1 MSRVSE
7 TSSLPTA
14 YDFADIGRELDSRS
28 DAIYPL
34 SGNRAGQ
41 KRSAIFLDLE
51 SLGPRAIGG
60 AYLTFEPLYSLSGLM
75 VGALVGI
82 TGVGGGSLM
91 TPLLVLLFGVHPATA
106 VGTDLLYAAITKT
119 AGTAVHGMHGRVNWK
134 IVGSLA
140 TGSVP
145 AALLMLWVMAGV
157 DRKSIGVTS
166 SITIALGWL
175 LVMTAIMLVFRS
187 QILQFARRA
196 IGERMPPKPATIAVF
211 TVILGI
217 VLGVLVTLTSVGA
230 GAMGVT
236 ILLVLYPR
244 LDVRE
249 IVGSDIVHAVPLTL
263 IGGMGYWLIGE
274 IDWAMLLALLV
285 GSIPGIIIG
294 SLLAPRLHERTI
306 RIVLAVTLAIVAW
319 KLLAG

>member
-1 MSRVSE
+1 
-7 TSSLPTA
+7 
-14 YDFADIGRELDSRS
+14 
-28 DAIYPL
+28 
-34 SGNRAGQ
+34 
-41 KRSAIFLDLE
+41 
-51 SLGPRAIGG
+51 
-60 AYLTFEPLYSLSGLM
+60 LTFEPLYSLSGLV

-140 TGSVP
+140 AGSVP
-145 AALLMLWVMAGV
+145 AALLMLWLMAGV

-166 SITIALGWL
+166 TITTALGWL
-175 LVMTAIMLVFRS
+175 LIMTAIMLVFRS
-187 QILQFARRA
+187 QILGFARRA
-196 IGERMPPKPATIAVF
+196 IGDRMPPKPATIAVF
-211 TVILGI
+211 TIVLGF

-230 GAMGVT
+230 GALGVT
-236 ILLVLYPR
+236 ILLILYPR

-263 IGGMGYWLIGE
+263 IGGTGYWIIGE
-274 IDWAMLLALLV
+274 IDWAMLLALLA
-285 GSIPGIIIG
+285 GSIPGIIAG
-294 SLLAPRLHERTI
+294 SLLAPKLHERTI

>member
-1 MSRVSE
+1 M
-7 TSSLPTA
+7 
-14 YDFADIGRELDSRS
+14 
-28 DAIYPL
+28 
-34 SGNRAGQ
+34 
-41 KRSAIFLDLE
+41 
-51 SLGPRAIGG
+51 
-60 AYLTFEPLYSLSGLM
+60 TFEPLYSLSGLV

-140 TGSVP
+140 AGSVP
-145 AALLMLWVMAGV
+145 AALLMLWLMAGV
-157 DRKSIGVTS
+157 DRKSIGVTNT
-166 SITIALGWL
+166 ITTSLGWL

-187 QILQFARRA
+187 QILGFARRA
-196 IGERMPPKPATIAVF
+196 IGDRMPPKPATIAVF
-211 TVILGI
+211 TIVLGF

-230 GAMGVT
+230 GALGVT
-236 ILLVLYPR
+236 ILLILYPR

-263 IGGMGYWLIGE
+263 IGGTGYWIIGE
-274 IDWAMLLALLV
+274 IDWAMLLALLA
-285 GSIPGIIIG
+285 GSIPGIIVG
-294 SLLAPRLHERTI
+294 SLLTPKLHERTI

>member
-1 MSRVSE
+1 M
-7 TSSLPTA
+7 
-14 YDFADIGRELDSRS
+14 
-28 DAIYPL
+28 
-34 SGNRAGQ
+34 
-41 KRSAIFLDLE
+41 
-51 SLGPRAIGG
+51 
-60 AYLTFEPLYSLSGLM
+60 TFEPLYSLSGLV

-140 TGSVP
+140 AGSVP
-145 AALLMLWVMAGV
+145 AALLMLWLMAGV

-166 SITIALGWL
+166 TITTALGWL
-175 LVMTAIMLVFRS
+175 LIMTAIMLVFRS
-187 QILQFARRA
+187 QILGFARRA
-196 IGERMPPKPATIAVF
+196 IGDRMPPKPATIAVF
-211 TVILGI
+211 TIVLGF

-230 GAMGVT
+230 GALGVT
-236 ILLVLYPR
+236 ILLILYPR

-263 IGGMGYWLIGE
+263 IGGTGYWIIGE
-274 IDWAMLLALLV
+274 IDWAMLLALLA
-285 GSIPGIIIG
+285 GSIPGIIAG
-294 SLLAPRLHERTI
+294 SLLAPKLHERTI

>member
-1 MSRVSE
+1 M
-7 TSSLPTA
+7 
-14 YDFADIGRELDSRS
+14 
-28 DAIYPL
+28 
-34 SGNRAGQ
+34 
-41 KRSAIFLDLE
+41 
-51 SLGPRAIGG
+51 
-60 AYLTFEPLYSLSGLM
+60 TFEPLYSLSGLV

-140 TGSVP
+140 AGSVP
-145 AALLMLWVMAGV
+145 AALLMLWLMAGV
-157 DRKSIGVTS
+157 DRKSIGVTNT
-166 SITIALGWL
+166 ITTALGWL

-187 QILQFARRA
+187 QILEFARRA
-196 IGERMPPKPATIAVF
+196 IGDRMPPQPATIAVF
-211 TVILGI
+211 TVVLGF

-230 GAMGVT
+230 GALGVT

-263 IGGMGYWLIGE
+263 IGGTGYWIIGE
-274 IDWAMLLALLV
+274 IDWSMLLALLV
-285 GSIPGIIIG
+285 GSIPGIVVG
-294 SLLAPRLHERTI
+294 SLLAPKLHERTI
-306 RIVLAVTLAIVAW
+306 RIVLAVTLAVVAS

>member
-1 MSRVSE
+1 MNLTQLLPQSTGHGKEGGTERSASFHLPE
-7 TSSLPTA
+7 WSSL
-14 YDFADIGRELDSRS
+14 
-28 DAIYPL
+28 
-34 SGNRAGQ
+34 RAV
-41 KRSAIFLDLE
+41 R
-51 SLGPRAIGG
+51 G
-60 AYLTFEPLYSLSGLM
+60 ACLTFQPLYSLSGLF

-140 TGSVP
+140 AGSLP
-145 AALLMLWVMAGV
+145 AALLMLWLLAGV
-157 DRKSIGVTS
+157 DRKSIGVTNT
-166 SITIALGWL
+166 ITTALGWL
-175 LVMTAIMLVFRS
+175 LVMTAIMLVFRGP
-187 QILQFARRA
+187 ILELARRA
-196 IGERMPPKPATIAVF
+196 IGDRTPPMPTTILAL
-211 TVILGI
+211 TVILGF

-230 GAMGVT
+230 GALGVT
-236 ILLVLYPR
+236 ILLILYPR

-263 IGGMGYWLIGE
+263 IGGTGYWLIGE
-274 IDWAMLLALLV
+274 IDWPMLLALLI

-294 SLLAPRLHERTI
+294 SLLAPKLHERTI
-306 RIVLAVTLAIVAW
+306 RIVLAATLAVVAL
-319 KLLAG
+319 KLLTG

>member
-1 MSRVSE
+1 
-7 TSSLPTA
+7 
-14 YDFADIGRELDSRS
+14 
-28 DAIYPL
+28 
-34 SGNRAGQ
+34 
-41 KRSAIFLDLE
+41 
-51 SLGPRAIGG
+51 
-60 AYLTFEPLYSLSGLM
+60 M

-140 TGSVP
+140 AGSVP

-166 SITIALGWL
+166 SITTALGWL

-187 QILQFARRA
+187 SILEFARRA

-236 ILLVLYPR
+236 ILLILYPR

-263 IGGMGYWLIGE
+263 IGGMGYWFIGE
-274 IDWAMLLALLV
+274 IDWAMLFALLV
-285 GSIPGIIIG
+285 GSIPGIVVG
-294 SLLAPRLHERTI
+294 SLLAPKLHERTI
-306 RIVLAVTLAIVAW
+306 RIVLAFTLAIVAL
-319 KLLAG
+319 KLLTG